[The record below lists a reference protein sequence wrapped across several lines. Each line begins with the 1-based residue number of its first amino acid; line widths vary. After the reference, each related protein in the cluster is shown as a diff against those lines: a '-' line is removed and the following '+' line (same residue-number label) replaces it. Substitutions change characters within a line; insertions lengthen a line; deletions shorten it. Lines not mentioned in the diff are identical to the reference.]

1 MITSFRVLQPLSKH
15 LRNMFSDSDKEYFIS
30 KKGVTLSTIFMLL
43 CKDLRLFDG
52 AAIQDIHM
60 SPIRRSQER
69 HRFTAVHAGISEV
82 NAKFDSHSLKLC
94 PQVDHTRF
102 RDSLCIKKK
111 LLHFFIEEVLLKP
124 LKTVQAKGWRR
135 WCSIPGEDGLWR
147 AIGIET
153 MPFDVE
159 TIIHPINKRV
169 YLKLAPQ

>member
-1 MITSFRVLQPLSKH
+1 
-15 LRNMFSDSDKEYFIS
+15 MFSDSDKEYFIS
-30 KKGVTLSTIFMLL
+30 KKGVTLSTVFMLL

-69 HRFTAVHAGISEV
+69 HRFTAVHAGIDEV
-82 NAKFDSHSLKLC
+82 NTKFDSHNRKLC

-111 LLHFFIEEVLLKP
+111 LLHFFIEEVLLEP
-124 LKTVQAKGWRR
+124 LKTVQAKGCHR

-147 AIGIET
+147 KLGTDAV
-153 MPFDVE
+153 PFDAE
-159 TIIHPINKRV
+159 TSIHPINKRV
-169 YLKLAPQ
+169 YLKLESQ